1 MDNYILDEYI
11 DDFYDFVMEACE
23 AERVI
28 QKYEQRA
35 NWLAD
40 EELDL
45 E

>member
-1 MDNYILDEYI
+1 MENYIE
-11 DDFYDFVMEACE
+11 DFYDYIMDACE

>member
-1 MDNYILDEYI
+1 MEYYI
-11 DDFYDFVMEACE
+11 DDMFDFLMAAAD
-23 AERVI
+23 AELVV
-28 QKYEQRA
+28 QEYNQRA